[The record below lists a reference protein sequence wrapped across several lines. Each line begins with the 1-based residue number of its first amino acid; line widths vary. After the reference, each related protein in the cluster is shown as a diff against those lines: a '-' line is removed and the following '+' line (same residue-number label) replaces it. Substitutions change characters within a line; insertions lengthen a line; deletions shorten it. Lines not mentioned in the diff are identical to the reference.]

1 MEHKSYLHS
10 FLRNPEI
17 RRNLLIWAGMVLL
30 FLGAAFALDLR
41 FGLLSAAFCLLLLG
55 SVLWETYRRYRLLA
69 EMSLEIDQVL
79 HGNAPMDFGRYTEG
93 ELSILANQVGKM
105 TARLREQADT
115 LRKEKGYLADSLA
128 DISHQIRTPL
138 TSINLIAN
146 FLSEENLPK
155 VRRLRLTRELLD
167 LLSRID
173 WLITTLLKISK
184 LDAGAVALAREPVN
198 LRQLAEKAAALVA
211 IPMELREQRLVIQ
224 GSDSSNFLGDLT
236 WSVEAVGNILKNC
249 MEHTPEGG
257 TVTVTV
263 GGNPLYEELVIQD
276 TGTGFSPEDLSHLFE
291 RFYKGKNTGDSGF
304 GIGLALAR
312 MIIQAQ
318 NGTVRAVNRRDGGAE
333 FTIRFYKSTV

>member
-249 MEHTPEGG
+249 MEHTPAGG
-257 TVTVTV
+257 AVHCRY
-263 GGNPLYEELVIQD
+263 GCNPLYAQVEIWDE
-276 TGTGFSPEDLSHLFE
+276 GEGFAPEDLPHLFQ
-291 RFYKGKNTGDSGF
+291 RFYRGRSGTEGGL
-304 GIGLALAR
+304 GIGLALSRSILAR
-312 MIIQAQ
+312 Q
-318 NGTVRAVNRRDGGAE
+318 NAVVTAANRPQGGGCFTVR
-333 FTIRFYKSTV
+333 FYSH